1 MPSDPQPGAR
11 LKAVYMQQYAAD
23 GNLRLIE
30 DYPEISFAIAAT
42 PAQMD
47 AAIDGAD
54 ILIANNRVY
63 DEDMARIVCAKG
75 TSLRWI
81 QFCTAGVERGVRFGM
96 PRGVPVCAASGIK
109 GPTVAEH
116 AMTLLL
122 ASFRRVRDMEDARR
136 RREWARNELNSRI
149 RSVEGATVVIV
160 GFGAI
165 GREIARKAKA
175 FDMRTVI
182 VSRSAET
189 GPNVDEV
196 FPRSALVQVLPR
208 ADALILCVPTDADT
222 MHLIGRREL
231 AAMRPDAILVNV
243 GRGELID
250 EPALIAALKEGG
262 IGGAAL
268 DVAETEPLP
277 RDNELWD
284 LPNVLI
290 SPHVAGSG
298 KDGYGRFKEIFD
310 ENLRR
315 FREGLPL
322 VHTVRGHPPGDD
334 LIAGV

>member
-1 MPSDPQPGAR
+1 MGAQRAQQP
-11 LKAVYMQQYAAD
+11 
-23 GNLRLIE
+23 N
-30 DYPEISFAIAAT
+30 
-42 PAQMD
+42 
-47 AAIDGAD
+47 
-54 ILIANNRVY
+54 
-63 DEDMARIVCAKG
+63 
-75 TSLRWI
+75 
-81 QFCTAGVERGVRFGM
+81 
-96 PRGVPVCAASGIK
+96 PVCG
-109 GPTVAEH
+109 
-116 AMTLLL
+116 
-122 ASFRRVRDMEDARR
+122 R
-136 RREWARNELNSRI
+136 
-149 RSVEGATVVIV
+149 ATVVIV

-182 VSRSAET
+182 VSRNGET

-208 ADALILCVPTDADT
+208 ADALVLCVPVDDDT
-222 MHLIGRREL
+222 IHLIRRREL

-284 LPNVLI
+284 LPNILI

-315 FREGLPL
+315 FRKGLPL